1 MSKVFVCYLKI
12 LTLLV
17 LLCESCA
24 AVDVNRQQNITEAA
38 NSWQYLIKHGESALK
53 FLKNYVNVT
62 INGSVPECMEYQC
75 KVYCGNT
82 RADQLNKSIENALSV
97 NSSNCSAILELRLY
111 NVEFPKQRISFGFLG
126 EYFNKVRMLYIGS
139 SNVTAIAAGAFKEG
153 IFKEIQLENLELEE
167 LNKKMFK
174 NITTIFTILSIIQRN
189 KPIELVCDDFLGYIK
204 YQIKNFTLQG
214 NIKHITNTTAS
225 SSLLNSLRY
234 LDLSY
239 NNFTNTFTE
248 ETFEKLW
255 VVEYLDLSHSN
266 IQYLPDY
273 VFSKIT
279 DTLLYLNLSYNQLTT
294 INYLIFGRHAIYDD
308 LTIDL
313 NYNPWNCTC
322 DLLTEMKL
330 LLMFQS
336 NPPTCDE
343 PIELEN
349 VSVLDERVCH
359 SVTNITANSTAVM
372 ASTTQYT
379 KQTTLK
385 PITTIGDYD
394 NVYITPTRENS
405 SSLTTNPTSIT
416 TSAVVDGDDDTILV
430 RCLVPG
436 EATMV
441 TWHTVLWPETQIR
454 LTELPNLRVEVLLEI
469 TDSKESYGLI
479 WFSSVVDDYY
489 SMTVNYNQYGLG
501 CVGPIT
507 YTTIV
512 SNLLP
517 NTAYTFCLMPNDDL
531 KISPYNCDSLHMNS
545 NLQVVYNTW
554 LSHDMRFTGISLT
567 VLGVLLTCFLGIA
580 SVYMLLKHKPTLL
593 KGSKRV
599 KTTSANSM
607 DIVIFPKQRSLEN
620 LKRKEQTLAQRTSHS
635 TYDTSNSSPTSNNH
649 IIRRDSVVSVESNQ
663 SYMNANLYEVI
674 PAYLRLQDVA
684 SDYEKKSLELESI
697 DSYMSTL
704 APKYECTSVSY
715 AEVLPRNKRASND
728 PLPALPTARASS
740 TTTLALEPPASM
752 PESMAYITVTEANE
766 NAGS

>member
-1 MSKVFVCYLKI
+1 MCVAS
-12 LTLLV
+12 T
-17 LLCESCA
+17 
-24 AVDVNRQQNITEAA
+24 
-38 NSWQYLIKHGESALK
+38 
-53 FLKNYVNVT
+53 
-62 INGSVPECMEYQC
+62 
-75 KVYCGNT
+75 
-82 RADQLNKSIENALSV
+82 
-97 NSSNCSAILELRLY
+97 NCSAIQELHLY
-111 NVEFPKQRISFGFLG
+111 NVEFPQQRISFGFLG

-139 SNVTAIAAGAFKEG
+139 SNVTAIDAGAFKKG
-153 IFKEIQLENLELEE
+153 IFRKIQLENLELEE
-167 LNKKMFK
+167 LNKTIFK
-174 NITTIFTILSIIQRN
+174 NTTKIFTILSIIQRN

-279 DTLLYLNLSYNQLTT
+279 DTLLYLNLSHNQLTT
-294 INYLIFGRHAIYDD
+294 INHLIFGRHAIYDD
-308 LTIDL
+308 LIIDL

-322 DLLTEMKL
+322 DLRTEMNSIL
-330 LLMFQS
+330 IFQS
-336 NPPTCDE
+336 NPPTCHE
-343 PIELEN
+343 PIELEM
-349 VSVLDERVCH
+349 VSVLDERICH
-359 SVTNITANSTAVM
+359 SELNITANS
-372 ASTTQYT
+372 
-379 KQTTLK
+379 TTLK
-385 PITTIGDYD
+385 PITTIADYG
-394 NVYITPTRENS
+394 NEYITTPTRETLS
-405 SSLTTNPTSIT
+405 TIT
-416 TSAVVDGDDDTILV
+416 TKQTSTIITTVGDGDDDIILV

-436 EATMV
+436 FATMV
-441 TWHTVLWPETQIR
+441 TWHSVMWPETQIH

-469 TDSKESYGLI
+469 TDSKKLYGLI

-501 CVGPIT
+501 CVGPIS

-512 SNLLP
+512 ANLLP

-531 KISPYNCDSLHMNS
+531 KISPYHCDSLHMNS

-554 LSHDMRFTGISLT
+554 LSRDMRFTGISLT
-567 VLGVLLTCFLGIA
+567 VLGVLLTCLLGIA

-607 DIVIFPKQRSLEN
+607 DIVIFPKQHSLEN
-620 LKRKEQTLAQRTSHS
+620 LKLKEQTLAQRTSHS
-635 TYDTSNSSPTSNNH
+635 AYDTSNNSPISNNH

-674 PAYLRLQDVA
+674 PAYLRIQDAA

-728 PLPALPTARASS
+728 PLPALPTARTSS
-740 TTTLALEPPASM
+740 TTTLALVPPASM
-752 PESMAYITVTEANE
+752 PI
-766 NAGS
+766 